1 MSSREMIPCDHLL
14 RKGLYL
20 ETVQRYV
27 KEPLQS
33 EADYNRFLHVLQQC
47 LDHVLKTSPA
57 LFPQILETIL
67 PRFGNDEAVIFL
79 LGKCCMGEEMYTE
92 AEFFLRRILTDINFD
107 CLSAKESLQTLY
119 EVIVPRWH
127 FVMLNDV
134 TRNSAYS
141 HAIANAV
148 GSIPDCSVLD
158 IGSGTGLLRYGNG
171 RM

>member
-92 AEFFLRRILTDINFD
+92 AEFFLRRILTDINSD
-107 CLSAKESLQTLY
+107 CLSAKESLQIMY
-119 EVIVPRWH
+119 DVIVPRWH